1 MKIFFGSGLFLALL
15 ATVFSSDLC
24 PPPELVKPCECVSG
38 YVPVT
43 YRCTHV
49 LHKDSL
55 QEMAENSLDYPM
67 HALMIEES
75 SMPYMSTELVE
86 SKKMEIV
93 AIVRSSMISFFD
105 KPPTKNNSLKSF
117 QLRDSRIFARDGLDL
132 GAVRKRISD
141 IIQFQR
147 VNVKRI
153 GDSFVTYVKNTL
165 TQLTLERGDIVRVHS
180 EAFAKLTNL
189 RILSLAYNKI
199 RQIRTSM
206 LPRCRT
212 MYFLDLSV
220 NKISELPEDIFSHLP
235 QLKDVYLRG
244 NQLKVF
250 SSTIFGRILD
260 GMTTINLAD
269 NPLVCDCKMKWY
281 TKKRRDPLMSLANVP
296 YRFPFCIGAGV
307 FSTPCLCECFE
318 KFDTE
323 TQIANYCEIN
333 GICELE
339 PETELGQEI
348 NS

>member
-24 PPPELVKPCECVSG
+24 PPPQLVKPCECVSG

-67 HALMIEES
+67 HALLIDES

-117 QLRDSRIFARDGLDL
+117 QLRDSRILRGMDSIWEQFEN
-132 GAVRKRISD
+132 VSPD

-147 VNVKRI
+147 VNIKRI
-153 GDSFVTYVKNTL
+153 GVSFVAYVKNTL
-165 TQLTLERGDIVRVHS
+165 TQLTLERGDIARVHS

-199 RQIRTSM
+199 RQIQTSM
-206 LPRCRT
+206 LPRSST
-212 MYFLDLSV
+212 LYFLDFSV

-235 QLKDVYLRG
+235 HLKDVYMRG
-244 NQLKVF
+244 NLLKVF
-250 SSTIFGRILD
+250 SATIFGRILD

-281 TKKRRDPLMSLANVP
+281 TKKTRSVDVTGKCAIPVNLKGYNL
-296 YRFPFCIGAGV
+296 IQL
-307 FSTPCLCECFE
+307 TPGDFH
-318 KFDTE
+318 
-323 TQIANYCEIN
+323 YC
-333 GICELE
+333 
-339 PETELGQEI
+339 Q
-348 NS
+348 